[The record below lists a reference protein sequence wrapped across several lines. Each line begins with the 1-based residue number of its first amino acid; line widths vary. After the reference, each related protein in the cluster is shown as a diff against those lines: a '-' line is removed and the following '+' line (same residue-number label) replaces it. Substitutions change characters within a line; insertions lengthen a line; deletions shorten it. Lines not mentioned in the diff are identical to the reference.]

1 MISARCLQREM
12 AGSFPRS
19 LPTTPHFEICQMKQG
34 FFSLLSTTDKTPKMP
49 NTNAKKSALTY
60 YYNRQGAKWPGAWPD
75 NKKAV
80 NLFQDLLLSMTADG
94 WPVFTFDRFL
104 KAHIQQRIGVPLFIK
119 ACPLVNMEAHVFIK
133 SLSLR
138 VCSLTANRSTE

>member
-1 MISARCLQREM
+1 MSPAPKMISARCLQREM
-12 AGSFPRS
+12 AGNFPRS

-34 FFSLLSTTDKTPKMP
+34 FFSLISTTDKTPKMP

-60 YYNRQGAKWPGAWPD
+60 YYNRQGAKWPGAGPD

-94 WPVFTFDRFL
+94 WPVFTFDR
-104 KAHIQQRIGVPLFIK
+104 LFK
-119 ACPLVNMEAHVFIK
+119 GSYTAEDRGSPVHQG
-133 SLSLR
+133 LSSCKHGSPC
-138 VCSLTANRSTE
+138 VHKIP

>member
-1 MISARCLQREM
+1 M

-49 NTNAKKSALTY
+49 NTNAKKFRPHLLLQSA
-60 YYNRQGAKWPGAWPD
+60 GAKWPGAGPD

-94 WPVFTFDRFL
+94 WPVFTFDR
-104 KAHIQQRIGVPLFIK
+104 LFK
-119 ACPLVNMEAHVFIK
+119 GSYTAEDRGSPVHQG
-133 SLSLR
+133 LSSCKHGSPC
-138 VCSLTANRSTE
+138 VHKIP

>member
-19 LPTTPHFEICQMKQG
+19 LPTTPNFEICQMKQG

-49 NTNAKKSALTY
+49 NTNAKNSALTY
-60 YYNRQGAKWPGAWPD
+60 YYNRQGAKWPGAGPD

-80 NLFQDLLLSMTADG
+80 NLFQDLLLLMTVDG
-94 WPVFTFDRFL
+94 WPVFTFDR
-104 KAHIQQRIGVPLFIK
+104 LFNT
-119 ACPLVNMEAHVFIK
+119 AEDRGSPVHQG
-133 SLSLR
+133 LSSCKHGSPC
-138 VCSLTANRSTE
+138 VHKIP

>member
-34 FFSLLSTTDKTPKMP
+34 FFSLLSTTDKT
-49 NTNAKKSALTY
+49 
-60 YYNRQGAKWPGAWPD
+60 PD